1 MMDDRG
7 MRLIESLLKVGLMH
21 LGGLAMGRMHLCRV
35 EQSLRS
41 SFALRLVTHFFPDTK
56 LTWTKKKQ
64 IGYFSAVYKGTWR
77 KHTVTIKVP
86 PPRLPANYLHA
97 KSRSGRVS
105 PM

>member
-41 SFALRLVTHFFPDTK
+41 SFALRLVAHFFPDTK
-56 LTWTKKKQ
+56 LTWMKKNRLAT
-64 IGYFSAVYKGTWR
+64 SPPC
-77 KHTVTIKVP
+77 IKAP
-86 PPRLPANYLHA
+86 GANA
-97 KSRSGRVS
+97 PSPSKSRHHDSLQIIYTRN
-105 PM
+105 